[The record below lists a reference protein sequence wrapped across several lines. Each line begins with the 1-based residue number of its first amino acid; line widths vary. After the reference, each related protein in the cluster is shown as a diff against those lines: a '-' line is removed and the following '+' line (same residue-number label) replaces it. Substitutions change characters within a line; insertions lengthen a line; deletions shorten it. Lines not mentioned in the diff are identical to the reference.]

1 MQTDKRTVILNKAA
15 ILALVARA
23 EAKAEAALVKL
34 ATALIT
40 VRRWALHTLK
50 LAGLARLITWISNP
64 PLLLA
69 AKVPSGYAAFSA
81 KCNRLPAE
89 KSLKRFEKQAL
100 ATEHAATLYAL
111 AHKPTA
117 KAVQKIATVAGGF

>member
-1 MQTDKRTVILNKAA
+1 MFDKRTVRLDKAA
-15 ILALVARA
+15 ILVLVIRA

-34 ATALIT
+34 ATALIA
-40 VRRWALHTLK
+40 VRRWALRTLK
-50 LAGLARLITWISNP
+50 VANLVRMIANLAHP
-64 PLLLA
+64 QLLLA
-69 AKVPSGYAAFSA
+69 AHVPTGYAAFSA

-117 KAVQKIATVAGGF
+117 KAMEAVHAVAGGF